1 MNGKSY
7 LIPLFNFYLA
17 KVRRSKKI
25 SRQEKSGLKVVSKKT
40 VVGRD
45 IIKVEGSKVV
55 NITTGGRRSRENEKR
70 DRRRDNGKQ
79 NGLYDCPH
87 CFSRFMRR
95 SSLSIHDHTSVLF
108 VPSINVEYK
117 NSRISFIPLLTHW

>member
-1 MNGKSY
+1 MYGKLY

-25 SRQEKSGLKVVSKKT
+25 SRQENGGSKVVNKKI
-40 VVGRD
+40 VVGGD

-55 NITTGGRRSRENEKR
+55 NITTGGRRSRENETR
-70 DRRRDNGKQ
+70 DRRRDNGRQ

-87 CFSRFMRR
+87 CLSRFMRR
-95 SSLSIHDHTSVLF
+95 SSLSIHDHTSVWF
-108 VPSINVEYK
+108 VPS
-117 NSRISFIPLLTHW
+117 TG